1 MAGETI
7 LEFTEKEREWFRNE
21 SKLKYE
27 LDRRETI
34 AEARDE
40 GLKEGR
46 EEGIKIGEAKGI
58 DIGEKR
64 GIAIGIE
71 KEQKK
76 NREEKLQTARNL
88 KQMGLS
94 DEQIASALGLSAE
107 DLKNLEVQKE

>member
-40 GLKEGR
+40 GR
-46 EEGIKIGEAKGI
+46 EEGIKIGEAKG
-58 DIGEKR
+58 EAR
-64 GIAIGIE
+64 GIMIGIE
-71 KEQKK
+71 KGQKEK
-76 NREEKLQTARNL
+76 NLQAARNL
-88 KQMGLS
+88 KRMGLS
-94 DEQIASALGLSAE
+94 DGQIASALGLSAE
-107 DLKNLEVQKE
+107 DLKSLE

>member
-46 EEGIKIGEAKGI
+46 EEGLKEGIKIGEAKG
-58 DIGEKR
+58 EAR
-64 GIAIGIE
+64 GAE

-76 NREEKLQTARNL
+76 SHEKILQTARNL
-88 KQMGLS
+88 KRMGLS
-94 DEQIASALGLSAE
+94 DEQIASALGLSTE
-107 DLKNLEVQKE
+107 DLKNPESQKD